1 MTFFV
6 VTVVTVLGVVR
17 KHTVIRTCE
26 SVSLTVTTLF
36 RGLRV
41 AFAGLFLKLLTALVF
56 FLALAAFF
64 RVYFLKLLERRI
76 SGHRSLELITVH
88 RLVLEQILR
97 KKVHFIRICLDYRAA
112 VGICLFDDGLYF
124 LVYLSCDSL
133 AVILR
138 MTVVLAEEYLFAV
151 RAVNEET
158 TVDGESVI
166 TSSGLRAARLVFS
179 GRIYDETRPL
189 RFLTDISSPMSGGQA
204 YTITYRG
211 IRFTGCI
218 LQKYELTDSCRDWT
232 EVSLTLITYSEAEV
246 IQE

>member
-1 MTFFV
+1 MSTV
-6 VTVVTVLGVVR
+6 TEITSREAMPVTVGGCTVY
-17 KHTVIRTCE
+17 CD
-26 SVSLTVTTLF
+26 S
-36 RGLRV
+36 
-41 AFAGLFLKLLTALVF
+41 
-56 FLALAAFF
+56 F
-64 RVYFLKLLERRI
+64 RV
-76 SGHRSLELITVH
+76 S
-88 RLVLEQILR
+88 
-97 KKVHFIRICLDYRAA
+97 
-112 VGICLFDDGLYF
+112 
-124 LVYLSCDSL
+124 
-133 AVILR
+133 
-138 MTVVLAEEYLFAV
+138 AV